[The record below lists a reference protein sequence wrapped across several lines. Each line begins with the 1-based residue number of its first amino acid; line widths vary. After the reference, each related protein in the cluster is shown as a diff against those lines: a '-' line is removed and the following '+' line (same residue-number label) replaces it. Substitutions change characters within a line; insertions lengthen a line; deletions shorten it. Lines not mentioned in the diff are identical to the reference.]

1 MPRLKVVPP
10 HDDVVDKRQKNREAQ
25 ARWRERHIAKR
36 RAAQRIVNILVRKTL
51 TDEHVEQVAGLLST
65 FLNWHGGRVLR
76 RRLKTL
82 TEPSEKDKKA
92 DAANWRE
99 QLKRERDVW
108 LREHPGM
115 TAKDY
120 WRSLDTEVI
129 EWRKAKYETY
139 DAAEQQAW
147 ERDHP
152 GRQMPVEN
160 CGISGR
166 DATDL
171 DRWRRQRAR
180 RRNRMASKT

>member
-1 MPRLKVVPP
+1 
-10 HDDVVDKRQKNREAQ
+10 
-25 ARWRERHIAKR
+25 
-36 RAAQRIVNILVRKTL
+36 VRKTL

-120 WRSLDTEVI
+120 WRSLDTEG
-129 EWRKAKYETY
+129 
-139 DAAEQQAW
+139 
-147 ERDHP
+147 H
-152 GRQMPVEN
+152 
-160 CGISGR
+160 
-166 DATDL
+166 
-171 DRWRRQRAR
+171 
-180 RRNRMASKT
+180 RMAQGQI